1 VDRNAVQ
8 TVSRLNRAHQAK
20 SDVVVVDF
28 TNNAKQILKAYIKYR
43 KGTPFEPREPDEK
56 SCPKLREEI
65 LAAGVF
71 KQNDAAEFVKLLNGG
86 TDAQVQF
93 KISDLRTHFQARI
106 ADFEQRKAYVYL
118 LARYVKSFHFMTC
131 FFSYSPEVKE
141 FATFA
146 EYVGPQLVKAGS
158 VSDMMKQIRATEV
171 SKAAVQY
178 QGVLTS
184 GGPVKRPGA
193 KGSKS
198 AGPPPVKVSVQ
209 DMITEMRTKFDIT
222 DEEALYIRQV
232 TQEKVADPAIRTT
245 VEAHRENRLFL
256 EGPFR
261 GQVNEGIQTTYDER
275 GRYDELSDPKYTD
288 TGGIFDIMAVTVIQS
303 HLAVV

>member
-1 VDRNAVQ
+1 
-8 TVSRLNRAHQAK
+8 
-20 SDVVVVDF
+20 VDF
-28 TNNAKQILKAYIKYR
+28 TNNAKKILKAFTKYR
-43 KGTPFEPREPDEK
+43 TGTPFEPAEPDEG

-65 LAAGVF
+65 LAAEVF
-71 KQNDAAEFVKLLNGG
+71 NQNDAAEFVKFLSEG
-86 TDAQVQF
+86 TDAQIQF
-93 KISDLRTHFQARI
+93 KIGELRTHFQAKI
-106 ADFEQRKAYVYL
+106 ADFEHRKAYAYL
-118 LARYVKSFHFMTC
+118 LARFVKSFHFMTC
-131 FFSYSPEVKE
+131 FFTYPPEMKE
-141 FATFA
+141 VAAFA

-158 VSDMMKQIRATEV
+158 VSDMMKQVRATEV

-184 GGPVKRPGA
+184 AGPVKRQRTS
-193 KGSKS
+193 GSKG

-209 DMITEMRTKFDIT
+209 DMIAEMRARFDIT

-232 TQEKVADPAIRTT
+232 TLEKVADPVIRRT
-245 VEAHRENRLFL
+245 VETHRENRLFL

-261 GQVNEGIQTTYDER
+261 GQVNEGIQTTYDDR

-303 HLAVV
+303 HLAAF